1 MHCVYFLSELI
12 VKKIA
17 IVEKAIPFINILT
30 FGLSNVEVNKLNK
43 QIESITKESK
53 KITNWGNW

>member
-1 MHCVYFLSELI
+1 LHCVYFLSELI

-53 KITNWGNW
+53 KITN